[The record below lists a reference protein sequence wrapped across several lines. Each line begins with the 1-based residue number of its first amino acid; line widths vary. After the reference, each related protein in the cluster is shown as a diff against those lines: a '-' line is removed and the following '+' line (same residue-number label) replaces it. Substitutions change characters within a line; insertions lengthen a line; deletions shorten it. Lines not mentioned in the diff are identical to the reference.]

1 MATYIPGIESY
12 TPEYTPFEPDFK
24 FAQAVLSTRQDRYDT
39 NYKQLNDLYGSVIY
53 ADLSREDT
61 RQQRDNF
68 AEKLVPAIHK
78 IADMDL
84 SIGANVDAAKG
95 VFNPFIENNLIQQ
108 DIFRTSKYKGELQ
121 RAQSLLNAPN
131 PDASKQY
138 WQTGIEYMNYMMDD
152 FINASPEE
160 AIRKPLPEYVP
171 NANLYDMALD
181 YLKESGIEAEDF
193 YFTKD
198 KRFIIK
204 QTNGELIYDASYDR
218 VKRAL
223 AQNGQVQRAYAADG
237 YVRARKYAEQGVQ
250 GGKFATINE
259 GRVAWA
265 QNTLADINFKATQL
279 QLAQEGKLKE
289 LEELKLKH
297 EKKINDVGE
306 ENLSP
311 MEKRSYDEVLR
322 NLNEVEEETKQN
334 RELVS
339 YMGNMTADEESLL
352 NRAYGSLMNW
362 NISEDLRAAA
372 MSYSMEGAKR
382 DIEINDYQ
390 RDIDKHNLQMIR
402 DAAQRSFTAEQNRL
416 DRLNRLEAAGMLTD
430 PSIKNALDGF
440 TTVDGQVSYVA
451 DKDGNPNA
459 DADIYELTYNELEL
473 SGKKVLNDQIN
484 TILGY
489 HQKDQAG
496 LGVKGTPESIVIPTE
511 DGDKVF
517 TINEARTILQKPEHQ
532 AFVQDKY
539 DKISTVLSDPERRVK
554 EAPHISDQDAVIF
567 KNQLNQTKG
576 LAQRIERTK
585 QEFDNRAAA
594 NWDKVKTFKNLAGV
608 PVVLEDIDEYGAPEI
623 VQNGKVLSK
632 DEFVNQAIEKARKRE
647 FTDKVKLDEDF
658 YESFQDGPRLS
669 TRDAF
674 GVYDPNAA
682 RLNARSSQGYKLNEE
697 WARESAEAAYDKQRA
712 LLNRTLNGFFNY
724 DTSVG
729 DPKGKS
735 EDTQF
740 QAFGVYSMLR
750 GGSPNLMTDETAFMA
765 NTYSTGAVSPR
776 RINNMSQEEKFV
788 LVDFIN
794 QLKTGGVQ
802 YIPGDIADFTKDEIG
817 DISDE
822 DVRAAQRIVG
832 QSVMDLSTGI
842 SADDKKGLFNVTY
855 IDAYGAKDSDVKT
868 GAYVVTFDQTAL
880 NKNIG
885 LSGDD
890 AAGTGT
896 ITKEEKKKFSTITI
910 MINDDQDVSGYS
922 QNSYNY
928 NAVDTDIDFN
938 GSYTREIPGAGSFK
952 IWKDGNQYLT
962 TIEEL
967 SYDPTGGT
975 DDNYVRTTSGVVPMT
990 YPKSYGNRFGQPVT
1004 TADIQQIAD
1013 YMEFVKFK
1021 SVLDANVAAKAK
1033 R

>member
-198 KRFIIK
+198 KKFIIK

-237 YVRARKYAEQGVQ
+237 YVQARKYAEQGIQ
-250 GGKFATINE
+250 GGKFSTINE

-322 NLNEVEEETKQN
+322 NLSEVEEETKQN

-390 RDIDKHNLQMIR
+390 RDIEKHNLQMIR
-402 DAAQRSFTAEQNRL
+402 DAAQRAFQKEENRK

-430 PSIKNALDGF
+430 PSVKNALDGF

-451 DKDGNPNA
+451 DEEGKPNA
-459 DADIYELTYNELEL
+459 DADIYDMTVNELEL

-539 DKISTVLSDPERRVK
+539 NKISTILSDPEKRVK
-554 EAPHISDQDAVIF
+554 EAPHISDQDAVQF
-567 KNQLNQTKG
+567 KNMINQTKG

-594 NWDKVKTFKNLAGV
+594 NWDRVKTFENLAGV
-608 PVVLEDIDEYGAPEI
+608 PQVLEDIEYGAPDI

-632 DEFVNQAIEKARKRE
+632 EEYIKLAVQKARNKE
-647 FTDKVKLDEDF
+647 FIDRVRLDEPF
-658 YESFQDGPRLS
+658 
-669 TRDAF
+669 
-674 GVYDPNAA
+674 YDPV
-682 RLNARSSQGYKLNEE
+682 RETTMMGEYYVDVEVVGEKFNEE
-697 WARESAEAAYDKQRA
+697 WARESAEAAYVKQKA

-729 DPKGKS
+729 DPKGKV
-735 EDTQF
+735 EDSQF

-802 YIPGDIADFTKDEIG
+802 YIPGDVADLTQEEVKDL
-817 DISDE
+817 SDE
-822 DVRAAQRIVG
+822 DVKAAQRIVG

-855 IDAYGAKDSDVKT
+855 IDAYGTKDSDVKT

-880 NKNIG
+880 NKSIG

-910 MINDDQDVSGYS
+910 MVNDDQDVSGYS

-938 GSYTREIPGAGSFK
+938 GSYVREIPGAGSFK

-967 SYDPTGGT
+967 SYDPTAST

-1004 TADIQQIAD
+1004 AADIQQIAD

>member
-12 TPEYTPFEPDFK
+12 TPEYTSFEPDFK

-39 NYKQLNDLYGSVIY
+39 NYKQLNDIYGSVIY

-131 PDASKQY
+131 PEASKQY

-204 QTNGELIYDASYDR
+204 QTNGDLIYDASYDR

-279 QLAQEGKLKE
+279 QLTQEGKLKE

-297 EKKINDVGE
+297 EKKISDVGE

-402 DAAQRSFTAEQNRL
+402 DAAQRTWQQEENRL
-416 DRLNRLEAAGMLTD
+416 DRLNRLAAAGGIID
-430 PSIKNALDGF
+430 PSIKNALNSF
-440 TTVDGQVSYVA
+440 SMVDGQVSYVA
-451 DKDGNPNA
+451 DKDGKPNA
-459 DADIYELTYNELEL
+459 DADMYELTNNELRL
-473 SGKKVLNDQIN
+473 SGEKVLNDQIN
-484 TILGY
+484 TILSY

-496 LGVKGTPESIVIPTE
+496 LGVKGTPESIIIPTE

-517 TINEARTILQKPEHQ
+517 TINEARSILQKPEHQ
-532 AFVQDKY
+532 AFVQDRYK
-539 DKISTVLSDPERRVK
+539 KISTILSDPERRVT
-554 EAPHISDQDAVIF
+554 EAPHISDQDAVQF
-567 KNQLNQTKG
+567 KNMINQTTG

-585 QEFDNRAAA
+585 QEFDKRAVA
-594 NWDKVKTFKNLAGV
+594 NWDKVKNYENLPGV
-608 PVVLEDIDEYGAPEI
+608 QYVLEDVNDYGAPEI
-623 VQNGKVLSK
+623 VQNGKVLTE
-632 DEFVNQAIEKARKRE
+632 DEYVKIAVEKARKKEYTDRE
-647 FTDKVKLDEDF
+647 GVPETF
-658 YESFQDGPRLS
+658 YRMEYKNSTMYYGPGMGGGQYA
-669 TRDAF
+669 TGKFYFD
-674 GVYDPNAA
+674 
-682 RLNARSSQGYKLNEE
+682 EE
-697 WARESAEAAYDKQRA
+697 WAKKSAKAAYAKQKA
-712 LLNRTLNGFFNY
+712 VINRTLNGFYNY
-724 DTSVG
+724 DTSKG
-729 DPKGKS
+729 DPEGKVG
-735 EDTQF
+735 QGPF

-802 YIPGDIADFTKDEIG
+802 YIPGDVANLTQDEIK
-817 DISDE
+817 DLSDE
-822 DVRAAQRIVG
+822 DVRSAQRIVG

-855 IDAYGAKDSDVKT
+855 VDAYGAKDSDVKT

-910 MINDDQDVSGYS
+910 MVNDDQDLSGYS

-990 YPKSYGNRFGQPVT
+990 YPKSYGDRFGQPVT